1 MKSLRLLLRFLT
13 VGGLVLLLLI
23 PLVMV
28 RGIISDRERYQ
39 AQAIERIGQSTAG
52 AQQVIGPLR
61 VVPWEEVRSRTRVDA
76 EGKPEIHQETVRG
89 YLLQTPR
96 TLQVSGGLKPNLRR
110 IGLYEV
116 RTYDWSGKLVAA
128 FEPLVLEASAH
139 RVYGRPLLVMGISD
153 VRGLIGTPSLNVD
166 GRALAFQAGTGAL
179 SERMSGVHAVLGE
192 PGAAL
197 PASRMQLDLMLTG
210 TESLGISPVAD
221 SNRIDLHSA
230 WPHPLFGGRFSP
242 NQRVVDDHG
251 FRASWEISALAND
264 TQAQLERGEGLL
276 TRRQPL
282 TERAGSID
290 GGIEGVALT
299 GIDSIDVHLVDT
311 VDVYTQADRAT
322 KYGILFVVLTFVGFA
337 LFELIKRLPIHPLQY
352 LLVGLA
358 LAIFF
363 LLLLSLS
370 EHIAFW
376 QAYLIS
382 ATACIGLQFFY
393 LSGVLRSWVR
403 AAGFATTL
411 TALYGVLYALLL
423 SEANALLMGSLLLFG
438 ILAAIMWLTR
448 KVDWYELGSTPAQ
461 DAPAPRNAPP
471 PMPQ

>member
-1 MKSLRLLLRFLT
+1 MKSWRLLLRFLT
-13 VGGLVLLLLI
+13 VGGLVLLLMI
-23 PLVMV
+23 PLLMV
-28 RGIISDRERYQ
+28 RGLISDRERYQ
-39 AQAIERIGQSTAG
+39 SQAIDRIAQSTAG
-52 AQQVIGPLR
+52 AQQIIGPLR
-61 VVPWEEVRSRTRVDA
+61 VVPWEEVRSTTQRNA
-76 EGKPEIHQETVRG
+76 EGESEIRQETVRG

-96 TLQVSGGLKPNLRR
+96 TMKVGGGLKPNLRR

-116 RTYDWSGKLVAA
+116 RTYDWSGKISAEFDPMPL
-128 FEPLVLEASAH
+128 EPGNTRL
-139 RVYGRPLLVMGISD
+139 YGTPVLVMGLSD
-153 VRGLIGTPSLNVD
+153 VRGLVGTPRLSVD
-166 GRALAFQAGTGAL
+166 GRTLRFAAGTSAM
-179 SERMSGVHAVLGE
+179 SERMSGIHAVIGQ
-192 PGAAL
+192 PGASL
-197 PASRMQLDLMLTG
+197 PASIVQMDLVVTG

-242 NQRVVDDHG
+242 NHREVTDTG

-264 TQAQLERGEGLL
+264 TQSQLYKGDGKLTGRVPLSNRREG
-276 TRRQPL
+276 Q
-282 TERAGSID
+282 GD
-290 GGIEGVALT
+290 NMEGVSLT
-299 GIDSIDVHLVDT
+299 GIDSLDVHLVDT
-311 VDVYTQADRAT
+311 VDVYTQTDRAT
-322 KYGILFVVLTFVGFA
+322 KYGVLFVVLTFVGFA

-376 QAYLIS
+376 KAYALS

-393 LSGVLRSWVR
+393 LSGVLKSVWR
-403 AAGFATTL
+403 AAGFASML
-411 TALYGVLYALLL
+411 TALYGVLFALLL

-448 KVDWYELGSTPAQ
+448 KVDWYDLGNPVQ
-461 DAPAPRNAPP
+461 
-471 PMPQ
+471 